1 MTAIKAAFG
10 GRIPLVYLD
19 KGTSIPLSFVF
30 QLPHKLRPSYVRDS
44 LSKTMVLDHILDLQT
59 FDAYDL
65 VLTYDLSR
73 EFVLIVASPIS
84 YLGMETSHLET
95 GFRSVLTAFFLL
107 GKPSLSF
114 GQLLLILD
122 KEFRVAKGMPI
133 ARDDHALE
141 SQVKPDLLVDHWQRG
156 DIFLNQE
163 RDEVAVST
171 IFGDGDT
178 AGLAS
183 FGQGTRPVNIKRRIH
198 LGKGQVRSIPLES
211 RRGIGSRL
219 WSVFLLESGVV
230 RTSLKKIEE
239 SSIKVPQA
247 LLQRNRRN
255 FIEPDM
261 VILLFQQGQSLAHL
275 LIVQTFPFL
284 VIGVGSFAQ
293 RPIVDVATTTE
304 SVSKHLLLLISGA
317 YSVLVGFLLF
327 HILQYSAYA
336 VSCQGSLSPCPS
348 RPRRATPLISPW
360 LKPGVLRGG
369 SINVAPQ
376 GATTC

>member
-171 IFGDGDT
+171 IFGNDYT
-178 AGLAS
+178 ARFTP
-183 FGQGTRPVNIKRRIH
+183 FGQGTRPANVERGIH
-198 LGKGQVRSIPLES
+198 LGKGQGRPVPFEGRSD
-211 RRGIGSRL
+211 IGSGL
-219 WSVFLLESGVV
+219 LTMFLFEGGILGTAFKEIAKGTIQVAQGLLERNTGDF
-230 RTSLKKIEE
+230 RKPGCFSL
-239 SSIKVPQA
+239 
-247 LLQRNRRN
+247 
-255 FIEPDM
+255 F
-261 VILLFQQGQSLAHL
+261 FQQG
-275 LIVQTFPFL
+275 
-284 VIGVGSFAQ
+284 
-293 RPIVDVATTTE
+293 
-304 SVSKHLLLLISGA
+304 
-317 YSVLVGFLLF
+317 
-327 HILQYSAYA
+327 
-336 VSCQGSLSPCPS
+336 
-348 RPRRATPLISPW
+348 
-360 LKPGVLRGG
+360 
-369 SINVAPQ
+369 
-376 GATTC
+376 